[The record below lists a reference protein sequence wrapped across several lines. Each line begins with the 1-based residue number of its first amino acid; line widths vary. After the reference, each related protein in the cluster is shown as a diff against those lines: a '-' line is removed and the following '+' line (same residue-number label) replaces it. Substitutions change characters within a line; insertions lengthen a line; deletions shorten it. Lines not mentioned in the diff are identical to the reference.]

1 MKRNFITNLHLK
13 TKRNYKERMFNNKVQ
28 CMKVAKKYGK
38 DYWDGN
44 RKYGYGG
51 YKYIKNYWKKTAIK
65 LINTYK
71 LQKDSKILDIGCGKG
86 FLLFELKKLIP
97 TIKIIG
103 IDISTYAIQN
113 SKKEIKNNLKVF
125 DATKNLPYKN
135 KTFDL
140 VLSLGTLHNFSLSN
154 LFNCISEINRV
165 GKKSYLMVE
174 SYRNDRELFNLQCWA
189 LTCKTFLKVDDW
201 LWLFKKN
208 KYKGDYE
215 FIFFE

>member
-165 GKKSYLMVE
+165 GKKI
-174 SYRNDRELFNLQCWA
+174 LFNGRKL
-189 LTCKTFLKVDDW
+189 
-201 LWLFKKN
+201 
-208 KYKGDYE
+208 
-215 FIFFE
+215 